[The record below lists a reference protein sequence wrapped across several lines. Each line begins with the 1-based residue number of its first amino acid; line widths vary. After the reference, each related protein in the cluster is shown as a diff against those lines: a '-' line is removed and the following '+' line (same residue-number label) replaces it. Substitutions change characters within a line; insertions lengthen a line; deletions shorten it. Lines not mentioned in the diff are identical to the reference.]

1 MTEKTKGTAGMRYQ
15 GPASRG
21 ERITRIAISLA
32 VGPAL
37 LVWGIVDNASN
48 TVKCGDDTMSPGEVC
63 QESGSGHTT
72 SYDQVAS
79 GSHTA
84 SILMIVAGVVLTLV
98 AGTWFAYRWQNRA
111 ERPLL
116 PPKTPRGGA
125 QAKWTWIEAR
135 LAENAQYGLAVRVS
149 PSHASIAK
157 AREDLRTHLRTQAAS
172 DLDYARGAAALAA
185 DATAGTVVSPPL
197 LWFFAALPAQGER
210 KQRIHEIL
218 AAKAPTIRELLQ
230 EAAAKEAS

>member
-1 MTEKTKGTAGMRYQ
+1 MTEKAKGTAGMRYQ

-48 TVKCGDDTMSPGEVC
+48 TVTCGDETMSPGDVC
-63 QESGSGHTT
+63 RDNDSGKTT
-72 SYDQVAS
+72 TYDQAAS

-84 SILMIVAGVVLTLV
+84 SILMIVAGVVLTLGAAV
-98 AGTWFAYRWQNRA
+98 WFAYRWQNRA

-116 PPKTPRGGA
+116 PPKTPRGT
-125 QAKWTWIEAR
+125 QVKWTWIEAR

-149 PSHASIAK
+149 PSHATIAK
-157 AREDLRTHLRTQAAS
+157 AREDLRTHLRTQAPS
-172 DLDYARGAAALAA
+172 DPNYARGAAALAA

-197 LWFFAALPAQGER
+197 LWFFAALPGQGER

-218 AAKAPTIRELLQ
+218 AAKAPTIRGLLQ
-230 EAAAKEAS
+230 EAAAKEAG